1 MMATRSTRGA
11 IANDFAA
18 TDPRGISGSMIRT
31 LLALLCLTPFVAPAH
46 AADELSPA
54 AKACFA
60 KPDAGCL
67 ATTTVALLESLPAG
81 QQRTLEVFVTL
92 SSFKEVIY
100 APSAEP
106 LFRRAAA
113 LLPDAERPAIQAW
126 HAMVNASSF
135 DAVKQAAAGVAS
147 LDDRVL
153 ELCNAAPELQVA
165 GKAALAAQVG
175 RECRGGLASLD
186 ETVRGQAEASLV
198 RHLALAGDAAALT
211 PLLENA
217 RARDGAEATAA
228 LLQMATDVAAAGQ
241 REVAKGLAGQ
251 LKAAFYALG
260 ADSRDRLRS
269 SAVRFYAL
277 IEDKETVNRLNP
289 GAGGEP
295 WESFL
300 FHKAVAEAAKLRRDA
315 ATVRKEL
322 EAMGTADPVSRAIY
336 ASDFVELHLAA
347 GDREQARRDAEHA
360 LTAALERSG
369 GRPTALAHRLPAVG
383 AAFVAL
389 ERAR

>member
-1 MMATRSTRGA
+1 
-11 IANDFAA
+11 
-18 TDPRGISGSMIRT
+18 MIRA
-31 LLALLCLTPFVAPAH
+31 LPALLCLALSVTPAA
-46 AADELSPA
+46 AADELPAA

-60 KPDAGCL
+60 KPDAACL
-67 ATTTVALLESLPAG
+67 AATTVSLLEPLPAG

-92 SSFKEVIY
+92 SSFKEVLY
-100 APSAEP
+100 APRNEA

-113 LLPDAERPAIQAW
+113 LLPEAERPAILAW
-126 HAMVNASSF
+126 HALVNASSLEE
-135 DAVKQAAAGVAS
+135 AKKAAGSVAS

-153 ELCNAAPELQVA
+153 ELCNAAPELHLA

-175 RECRGGLASLD
+175 RECRAGFASLED
-186 ETVRGQAEASLV
+186 AVRAQAEASLV
-198 RHLALAGDAAALT
+198 RHLALAGDTAALA
-211 PLLENA
+211 PLLEDA

-228 LLQMATDVAAAGQ
+228 LLQMATDIAAAGQ
-241 REVAKGLAGQ
+241 RDVAKGLAGQ
-251 LKAAFYALG
+251 LKAGFYALG
-260 ADSRDRLRS
+260 ADARDRMRS
-269 SAVRFYAL
+269 SAVRFFAL

-295 WESFL
+295 WENFL

-315 ATVRKEL
+315 ATVRKAL
-322 EAMGTADPVSRAIY
+322 EAMGNADPVSRAIY

-360 LTAALERSG
+360 LAAALERSG
-369 GRPTALAHRLPAVG
+369 GKPTALAHRLPAVG

-389 ERAR
+389 ERTP